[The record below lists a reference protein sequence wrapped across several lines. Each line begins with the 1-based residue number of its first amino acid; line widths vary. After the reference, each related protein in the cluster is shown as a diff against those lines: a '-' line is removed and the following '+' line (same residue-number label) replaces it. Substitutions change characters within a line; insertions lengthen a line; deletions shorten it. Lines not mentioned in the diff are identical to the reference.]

1 MKTFILAANGDE
13 ARHVKSLE
21 SDTCQ
26 VIITGEGR
34 TNVIKTLAEK
44 LKDGTISGDYQ
55 IVNVGYVGGG
65 SFHVGDVVKIGRV
78 SHFIPSTT
86 IKERE
91 IYINC
96 SSTEL
101 PQTECFTAD
110 NFVDAD
116 SIGPWM
122 PYNFVCDMEL
132 YYISLM
138 FPEVISFKI
147 VSDELNYD
155 DYKNVSLKYFEKK
168 KLFDDA
174 WEKVRNELKEII

>member
-1 MKTFILAANGDE
+1 MKTFILVANGDE

-21 SDTCQ
+21 NDSCQ

-55 IVNVGYVGGG
+55 IINAGYVGGEG
-65 SFHVGDVVKIGRV
+65 FHVGDVVKIGRV

-116 SIGPWM
+116 SVGPWV
-122 PYNFVCDMEL
+122 PDKFVCDMEL
-132 YYISLM
+132 YYISLF
-138 FPEVISFKI
+138 FPEVISYKI
-147 VSDELNYD
+147 VSDELNLD

-168 KLFDDA
+168 QLFDNA
-174 WEKVRNELKEII
+174 GEKVRNELKEII